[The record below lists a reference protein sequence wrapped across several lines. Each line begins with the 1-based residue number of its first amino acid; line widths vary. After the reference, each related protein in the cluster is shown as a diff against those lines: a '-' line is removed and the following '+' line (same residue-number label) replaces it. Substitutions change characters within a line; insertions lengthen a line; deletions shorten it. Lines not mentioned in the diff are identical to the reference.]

1 MLAEWLRRITDR
13 AFAPFSVKAFAFAV
27 ICIAVA
33 TGVRYALGWVH
44 PGVLP
49 LAAYFPAVLVV
60 ALLAGAPAAIVATL
74 LSIVLAFLLFIP
86 GRGALVALNSTFF
99 ALTCILIIVIAEAY
113 RQLLARYRK
122 QERLGRLMLRELEH
136 RGKNMRS
143 VVEAIVTQ
151 TLSEDSEAAKTI
163 TGRIRA
169 VSSINDLISHAANL
183 EPDLRTLISAKFEPL
198 GPDRAKFD
206 GEEIALQPDAA
217 RNLSL
222 VFHELVTNAIKHG
235 ALSGE
240 SGSVDIS
247 WRAQKGR
254 LAITWVERD
263 GPEIS
268 PPEQRGF
275 GSRLVVGCMKSLGGT
290 IDAEFPPSGLVC
302 MMSMPYEKAPA

>member
-1 MLAEWLRRITDR
+1 MLAEWLRRITEH
-13 AFAPFSVKAFAFAV
+13 AFAPFSVKAFAFALG
-27 ICIAVA
+27 CIVVA
-33 TGVRYALGWVH
+33 TSVRYALGWIN

-60 ALLAGAPAAIVATL
+60 ALLAGAPAAIAATL
-74 LSIVLAFLLFIP
+74 LSVVLAFFLFIP
-86 GRGALVALNSTFF
+86 GRGALVALNGVFF

-122 QERLGRLMLRELEH
+122 QERIGRLMLRELEH

-151 TLSEDSEAAKTI
+151 SLPEDAEAAKVI

-169 VSSINDLISHAANL
+169 VSSINDLISHATNL
-183 EPDLRTLISAKFEPL
+183 EPDLRALISTKFEPL
-198 GPDRAKFD
+198 GLTRAKLD
-206 GEEIALQPDAA
+206 GSEIALQPDAA

-240 SGSVDIS
+240 TGSVDVS
-247 WRAQKGR
+247 WRR
-254 LAITWVERD
+254 DRNTLTITWAERN

-268 PPEQRGF
+268 PPKQHGF
-275 GSRLVVGCMKSLGGT
+275 GSRLVVGCVKSLGG
-290 IDAEFPPSGLVC
+290 IVEVDFPPSGFVC
-302 MMSMPYEKAPA
+302 VISIPYEKAPA